1 MDNKNTINKKGRE
14 VMNIYEKT
22 QKMRCELQDKNLKK
36 SGKNPFA
43 KYEYFELQDIIP
55 TINKLMEKHKTTS
68 VMSYDKEMA
77 ILKII
82 NSEKPDEVMTFT
94 CPVEMAIL
102 KGCHNTQNLGATITY
117 IRRYLYINA
126 FEIVEHDVL
135 DRIPQDNT
143 KTRTETKPAY
153 KKPEPAQT
161 ANQAN
166 TQEPDKSL
174 ISEPQRKRLYAIGK
188 NAGWKDEEMKEL
200 VATFGYE
207 HSKDI
212 KRDDYNKIC
221 EMLEKGTTN
230 IPHGDNKQKDLL
242 KDIKDNSDENVKDYE
257 LDSLDKK
264 VLEYK
269 KQLHELTNDDITYG
283 KILDKFEVS
292 QPYELKD
299 KEQKAELVT
308 ALANAAI
315 ELQKGGK

>member
-1 MDNKNTINKKGRE
+1 MEKKNEVEKLLSEIQLKLKAPKGQWNGFGKYKYRSCEDILEAVKPLLKGAILTISDEMVEVGGKVYVKATTILKVIDGGQVQTTAYARESETRKGMDDSQITGATSSYARKYALNGLLLIDDNKDADT
-14 VMNIYEKT
+14 
-22 QKMRCELQDKNLKK
+22 
-36 SGKNPFA
+36 
-43 KYEYFELQDIIP
+43 
-55 TINKLMEKHKTTS
+55 
-68 VMSYDKEMA
+68 
-77 ILKII
+77 
-82 NSEKPDEVMTFT
+82 
-94 CPVEMAIL
+94 
-102 KGCHNTQNLGATITY
+102 
-117 IRRYLYINA
+117 
-126 FEIVEHDVL
+126 
-135 DRIPQDNT
+135 QDNT
-143 KTRTETKPAY
+143 KTKTETKTDTQSQPAY
-153 KKPEPAQT
+153 KKPEIVQT
-161 ANQAN
+161 N
-166 TQEPDKSL
+166 TQEPNKSL